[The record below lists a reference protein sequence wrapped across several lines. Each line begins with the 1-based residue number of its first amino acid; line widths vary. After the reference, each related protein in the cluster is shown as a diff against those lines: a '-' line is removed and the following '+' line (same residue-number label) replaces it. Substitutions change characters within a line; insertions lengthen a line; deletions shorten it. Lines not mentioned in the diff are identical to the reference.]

1 MHYTQQNTDI
11 PLLYYKKVDNFKD
24 WFCKNGEV
32 KDDFKLHHKDHKIT
46 RTILVYIIEDLSK
59 ESNIWYNLV
68 YRVKITTLHCNFQM
82 PNQVGL
88 KIIDKPTKLFKPRK

>member
-32 KDDFKLHHKDHKIT
+32 KDDFKLHQSDHKIT
-46 RTILVYIIEDLSK
+46 SNILVYITEDLSK
-59 ESNIWYNLV
+59 ESNIWYNLI
-68 YRVKITTLHCNFQM
+68 YSIAWNAC
-82 PNQVGL
+82 
-88 KIIDKPTKLFKPRK
+88 

>member
-32 KDDFKLHHKDHKIT
+32 KDDFKLHHGDHKIT
-46 RTILVYIIEDLSK
+46 RTILVYITEDLSK
-59 ESNIWYNLV
+59 ESNIWYNLMNILTSV
-68 YRVKITTLHCNFQM
+68 MIEQ
-82 PNQVGL
+82 
-88 KIIDKPTKLFKPRK
+88 KIILYAKI